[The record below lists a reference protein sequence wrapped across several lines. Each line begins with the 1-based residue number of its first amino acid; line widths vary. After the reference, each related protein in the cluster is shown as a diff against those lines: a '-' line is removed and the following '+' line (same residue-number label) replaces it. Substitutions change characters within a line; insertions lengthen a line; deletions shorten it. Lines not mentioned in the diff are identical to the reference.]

1 VPGDIEPAVNRLE
14 DAFLYDLDELEQV
27 ALQGRAERE
36 TAAGAAWAIL
46 ETELAGFRQRQAERE
61 AVPTLVAL
69 RAGFEAARQ
78 AVLAELPPDDPARP
92 ALERAT
98 QLLVNR
104 LLHRPMA
111 ELRRMAVTGPGAAE
125 EQVVAE
131 ALLRRLFGQP
141 ARLPFWQRAGL
152 WQGIS
157 LASLA
162 VAGFFA
168 FQSLEQFAPPAPAP
182 LFVSEIVAEDQSLRL
197 LAVYD
202 SGAAELRLTRTAGT
216 AAAGRVLELW
226 AIAGEAAPVSLGV
239 LPAGETV
246 ALPLPEALRGAVA
259 GLVLAVSDEPPGGSP
274 TGAPTGAV
282 LAVGQVSAL

>member
-1 VPGDIEPAVNRLE
+1 MSDASPDTPRDDDSLLAAEYVLRLLDPAEEAAVAARIAREPA
-14 DAFLYDLDELEQV
+14 
-27 ALQGRAERE
+27 
-36 TAAGAAWAIL
+36 
-46 ETELAGFRQRQAERE
+46 
-61 AVPTLVAL
+61 
-69 RAGFEAARQ
+69 
-78 AVLAELPPDDPARP
+78 LAEEVAGW
-92 ALERAT
+92 T
-98 QLLVNR
+98 TR
-104 LLHRPMA
+104 LSGLDA
-111 ELRRMAVTGPGAAE
+111 EVPEVAPGAA
-125 EQVVAE
+125 VKT